1 MGLIRG
7 ALHIATYGA
16 VSAKSK
22 KQRTA
27 AMQLAAAQGASQAAI
42 KAAGGRNFDFAN
54 QYNYEKQRQR
64 DQAARQRSAAPR
76 PQGPSGIESSAEPA
90 RPRWPDSPWD
100 RKPQGTLADQLE
112 RIAALH
118 ASGALNDAEFA
129 AAKALL
135 FESHGNPES

>member
-7 ALHIATYGA
+7 AFHIATYGA

-27 AMQLAAAQGASQAAI
+27 AMQLAAAQGASSTAI

-54 QYNYEKQRQR
+54 QYNYERQR
-64 DQAARQRSAAPR
+64 LRDAAVRSALR
-76 PQGPSGIESSAEPA
+76 PQDPSGTDSSLESA
-90 RPRWPDSPWD
+90 RPRWPESGWD

-129 AAKALL
+129 AVKGKHSGPRA
-135 FESHGNPES
+135 

>member
-1 MGLIRG
+1 MGLRRG
-7 ALHIATYGA
+7 AFHIATYGA

-27 AMQLAAAQGASQAAI
+27 AMQLAAAQGASPAAI

-54 QYNYEKQRQR
+54 QYNYEKQRRQ
-64 DQAARQRSAAPR
+64 DGTARPRSAATR
-76 PQGPSGIESSAEPA
+76 PQDPGGTYSSPEPA
-90 RPRWPDSPWD
+90 RPRWPESGWD
-100 RKPQGTLADQLE
+100 PKPQGTLADQLE
-112 RIAALH
+112 RIATLH
-118 ASGALNDAEFA
+118 ASGVLNDAEFA

>member
-27 AMQLAAAQGASQAAI
+27 AMQLAAARGASPAAI
-42 KAAGGRNFDFAN
+42 KAAGGRNFDFVN
-54 QYNYEKQRQR
+54 KYNYEQKRLR
-64 DQAARQRSAAPR
+64 GQAVRSAALR
-76 PQGPSGIESSAEPA
+76 AQGSNETDSSPEPV
-90 RPRWPDSPWD
+90 RPRWPESGWD
-100 RKPQGTLADQLE
+100 RKSQGTLADQLE

-135 FESHGNPES
+135 FESHGNPEN

>member
-1 MGLIRG
+1 MGLMRG

-27 AMQLAAAQGASQAAI
+27 AMQLAAAQGASPAAV

-54 QYNYEKQRQR
+54 KYNYEQQRRR
-64 DQAARQRSAAPR
+64 DQTVRSAAPR
-76 PQGPSGIESSAEPA
+76 SQGSSETDSSPEPA
-90 RPRWPDSPWD
+90 RPRWPESGWD
-100 RKPQGTLADQLE
+100 PKPEGTLADQLE